1 MRFGSACPLRW
12 KGHYKSIQSYSKW
25 SPLSYDETFLFWREW
40 CFLIS
45 DSPLHKGKQ
54 VYQIDQRVWK
64 QCELLTAACHNQII
78 WTSIV
83 DFWWT
88 VLDSLCHHDQN
99 SKWGK
104 NASPRDTE
112 SCRNKI
118 KTQWS
123 RVRKWWLNTCDRHH
137 HGFSYEL
144 KAEVCEVWPFNRVGS
159 LDSPAFKP
167 SYWFVVACM

>member
-40 CFLIS
+40 CFPIS

-144 KAEVCEVWPFNRVGS
+144 KAEVCEVWQLIG
-159 LDSPAFKP
+159 L
-167 SYWFVVACM
+167 VAWIHRLLNQVTGLL